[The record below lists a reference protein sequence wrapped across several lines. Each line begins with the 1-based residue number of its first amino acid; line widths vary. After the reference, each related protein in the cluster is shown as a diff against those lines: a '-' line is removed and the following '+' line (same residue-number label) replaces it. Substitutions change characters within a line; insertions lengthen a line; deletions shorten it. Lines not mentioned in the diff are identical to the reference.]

1 MCEFT
6 LLHTISTLNVY
17 LWNWSFFYFIDI
29 WLKSVFL
36 SPDFGSVRPGQPGRS
51 LPVRSVSLDMNVSPQ
66 QPSLQYP
73 MRATSPY
80 TLMQQQ
86 QGMVGS
92 HSMMANQAS
101 MVSTGGCDSH
111 AFVVPVSQCYCLNV
125 CTAPFVAWCAQIKT
139 RTIVQVPG

>member
-1 MCEFT
+1 MRIFTFTHNFT
-6 LLHTISTLNVY
+6 LNLY
-17 LWNWSFFYFIDI
+17 LWNYNSFILLTFKVLGI
-29 WLKSVFL
+29 WLKSIYL
-36 SPDFGSVRPGQPGRS
+36 SPDFGSVRPGQPGRG

-86 QGMVGS
+86 QQQGMVGS

-111 AFVVPVSQCYCLNV
+111 AFVVPVSQGYCLNV
-125 CTAPFVAWCAQIKT
+125 CAAPFVAWCAQIKT
-139 RTIVQVPG
+139 